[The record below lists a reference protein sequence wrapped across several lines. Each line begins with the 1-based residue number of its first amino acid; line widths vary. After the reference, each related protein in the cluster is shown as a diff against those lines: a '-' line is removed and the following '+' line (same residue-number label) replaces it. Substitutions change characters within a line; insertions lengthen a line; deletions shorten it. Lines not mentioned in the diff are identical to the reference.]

1 VTKYALNKHIK
12 EELRQKLHC
21 GICDETFDK
30 NCELE
35 AHMEVH
41 AKQKEHEC
49 NQCGKLFYLKWRLK
63 KHMEMHESKHV
74 RKCHYFNNG
83 LICPFDDIGCMFLH
97 KESDICS
104 FGSRCW
110 KKLCPDKH
118 IHTSPSTKY
127 GIADTIA
134 EDDANLVVKESLD
147 EPINGDDDNR
157 KVNTNDNKAI
167 IDDVMT
173 IEVDIK
179 DKQGANN
186 SDNTKANCVVCKLK
200 LHGRKKFKC
209 DECELDV
216 CYGCHKKTFITQEWF
231 MCLVC
236 Q

>member
-1 VTKYALNKHIK
+1 M
-12 EELRQKLHC
+12 
-21 GICDETFDK
+21 

-35 AHMEVH
+35 AHMEEH

-49 NQCGKLFYLKWRLK
+49 DECGKLFYLKWRLK
-63 KHMEMHESKHV
+63 KHMEMHERKHV

-104 FGSRCW
+104 FGSRCL

-118 IHTSPSTKY
+118 NTHTNPSTKS

-134 EDDANLVVKESLD
+134 EDDANVVVKESLD
-147 EPINGDDDNR
+147 EPIKGENDNR
-157 KVNTNDNKAI
+157 KGNRKDNKAI
-167 IDDVMT
+167 IDDVKT
-173 IEVDIK
+173 IEVNIE
-179 DKQGANN
+179 DKEGAKN

-200 LHGRKKFKC
+200 LHGKKKFKC

-231 MCLVC
+231 MCQVC